1 MMRNG
6 GVDLTKNFSVKNV
19 WLVCVAL
26 SVGLNF
32 SACGDFASANSP
44 TNTAFTK
51 SLFDKNPANDI
62 VAHLRMLEKHK
73 QIYEISEDD
82 MYRVPTTMTFGQS
95 NGVSGGGVDSAK
107 MQAWELML
115 THKDEIIAALREA
128 GYNQAQITGAY
139 RGAFYY
145 YADTCELVLYGKV
158 SYANDFSLY
167 CETYKNEFA
176 QAVKKGKRS
185 EVSPAGTTHAYMI
198 NEIPKL
204 IAQIYNKPAGIDD
217 YHEAQARLKKLSDED
232 LGVPKERKAKL
243 DAMVESLSGAEMAGV
258 LTRLD
263 TAISELRISGL
274 TQEQTSVVLSDVF
287 FRYANERERA
297 QNAISGACDT
307 YYKEFAP
314 QMSQKD
320 GHRDYLKYARSVI
333 PAKVVLAYTSDIS
346 KDRQRIEKERRE
358 FSSNAN
364 LWALSAGRNGANSRA
379 LDSGRT
385 GVNLGRDEFSRQNGV
400 SQRTN
405 DESGISWDEVFKL
418 IADLATI
425 AKFALKF

>member
-1 MMRNG
+1 M
-6 GVDLTKNFSVKNV
+6 
-19 WLVCVAL
+19 
-26 SVGLNF
+26 
-32 SACGDFASANSP
+32 
-44 TNTAFTK
+44 
-51 SLFDKNPANDI
+51 
-62 VAHLRMLEKHK
+62 
-73 QIYEISEDD
+73 
-82 MYRVPTTMTFGQS
+82 
-95 NGVSGGGVDSAK
+95 
-107 MQAWELML
+107 
-115 THKDEIIAALREA
+115 
-128 GYNQAQITGAY
+128 
-139 RGAFYY
+139 
-145 YADTCELVLYGKV
+145 
-158 SYANDFSLY
+158 
-167 CETYKNEFA
+167 
-176 QAVKKGKRS
+176 
-185 EVSPAGTTHAYMI
+185 
-198 NEIPKL
+198 
-204 IAQIYNKPAGIDD
+204 
-217 YHEAQARLKKLSDED
+217 
-232 LGVPKERKAKL
+232 
-243 DAMVESLSGAEMAGV
+243 
-258 LTRLD
+258 
-263 TAISELRISGL
+263 
-274 TQEQTSVVLSDVF
+274 VLSDVF